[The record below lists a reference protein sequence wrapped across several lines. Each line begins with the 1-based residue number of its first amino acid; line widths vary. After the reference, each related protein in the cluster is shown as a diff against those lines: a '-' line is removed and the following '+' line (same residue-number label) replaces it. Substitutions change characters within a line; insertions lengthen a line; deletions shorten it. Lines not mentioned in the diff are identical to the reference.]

1 MGIITDDMRRV
12 IAEQKLCF
20 AATVAHDGTANL
32 SPKGTIA
39 VWDDNHL
46 AFADVSSPNS
56 VANLRRNPSIE
67 INVVDQTLRK
77 GYRFK
82 GKAEVFASGPRFDDL
97 LKFYRDRGTTLPI
110 RSVVLI
116 AVDDAAELWS
126 PAYDSGATEREVVER
141 WDRHWDELRAR
152 RKFTV

>member
-20 AATVAHDGTANL
+20 AATVSHEGLANL
-32 SPKGTIA
+32 SPKGTIV

-46 AFADVSSPNS
+46 AFADVCSPNT
-56 VANLRRNPSIE
+56 VANVKRNPSIE

-82 GKAEVFASGPRFDDL
+82 GKAEALASGPRFDDL
-97 LKFYRDRGTTLPI
+97 LKFYRERGTTLPI
-110 RSVVLI
+110 KNIVLI
-116 AVDDAAELWS
+116 AVHRAAELWS
-126 PAYDSGATEREVVER
+126 PAYDTGATERDVVER
-141 WDRHWDELRAR
+141 WDRHWDDLRAR
-152 RKFTV
+152 RKFTG